1 MLPNVHAATFDTQ
14 NPLVLNL
21 LAALAS
27 GLLLAALVVLASL
40 DTGAEDH
47 NQTGLLTL
55 RELAMAP
62 PPPPPP
68 SPPVRKQRSTATPAL
83 KLSSA
88 GDGPALAIPPL
99 NVSETLAQ
107 IDVSN
112 PADQQQTPDWD
123 RELAVDWSAFGLGE
137 LDNAPRVIST
147 PSIAFPPA
155 LTRRQIYSALVRLD
169 VFIDEHGRVTLVT
182 IAENPYPELEPVI
195 RTIVRATRFTTP
207 LKDGQPVRA
216 RFTWPLEIEA

>member
-1 MLPNVHAATFDTQ
+1 MRTATFSTQ
-14 NPLVLNL
+14 NPMTLNL

-27 GLLLAALVVLASL
+27 GLLLATLVVLASL
-40 DTGAEDH
+40 DTDPEER
-47 NQTGLLTL
+47 NPTELLTL

-68 SPPVRKQRSTATPAL
+68 SPPVRKQQSATTPAL
-83 KLSSA
+83 QLSSA
-88 GDGPALAIPPL
+88 NNGPALAVPRL
-99 NVSETLAQ
+99 QVDETLAQ
-107 IDVSN
+107 IDVTK
-112 PADQQQTPDWD
+112 PAEQQQTLDWE

-147 PSIAFPPA
+147 PSIAFPTA
-155 LTRRQIYSALVRLD
+155 LTRRHIHSALVRLD
-169 VFIDEHGRVTLVT
+169 VFIDENGSVTLVA

-195 RTIVRATRFTTP
+195 RRIVRATRFTTP

-216 RFTWPLEIEA
+216 RFTWPLEIKA